1 MGFLRRRRRDESPA
15 HDEITITLDAPTSAQ
30 LRYHVMVRRHG
41 EEHPASV
48 DALRQVAHLLTQDP
62 QRDEEAAELLLTVAR
77 LTYLDLGPDHP
88 DTLAAVYQ
96 AADMTAATGHL
107 AQAEEMLR
115 DTLPRQE
122 RVLGRDHADTLTT
135 AQALGV
141 VLVGLGRPAE
151 AVALHQ
157 DVTERRTRVLGAHH
171 DDTRI
176 SRGELAD
183 ALRSADRASGARSTH
198 AATTRNNLASTLV
211 QLGRLDEAAQAL
223 RAVLAM
229 VADRPDQAAL
239 AAGVRNNLAAALFE
253 LGQYREAGS
262 LLRDSVAERERLYG
276 PDHPDTVASV
286 VNLAR
291 VLAADGNRA
300 EAARLVRRGLAHYE
314 RRLPAAHPRIAELR
328 DVLEQLG

>member
-1 MGFLRRRRRDESPA
+1 
-15 HDEITITLDAPTSAQ
+15 
-30 LRYHVMVRRHG
+30 
-41 EEHPASV
+41 
-48 DALRQVAHLLTQDP
+48 
-62 QRDEEAAELLLTVAR
+62 
-77 LTYLDLGPDHP
+77 
-88 DTLAAVYQ
+88 
-96 AADMTAATGHL
+96 MTAATGRF

-151 AVALHQ
+151 AVALHR
-157 DVTERRTRVLGAHH
+157 DVTERRTRVLGADH

-176 SRGELAD
+176 SRGKLAD
-183 ALRSADRASGARSTH
+183 ALRSAGRWEEAAALFEVTVREAERAFGARSTQ
-198 AATTRNNLASTLV
+198 AAITRNNLASTLV

-223 RAVLAM
+223 RDVLAV

-239 AAGVRNNLAAALFE
+239 AAAVRNNLAAALFE

-262 LLRDSVAERERLYG
+262 LLRESTAERERLYG

-291 VLAADGNRA
+291 VLAADGDRTG
-300 EAARLVRRGLAHYE
+300 AARLVRRGLAHYE
-314 RRLPAAHPRIAELR
+314 RRLRAAHPRIAELR